1 MPSSD
6 FLKDFNLT
14 QKQLDDFKKYTL
26 LLQEWNEKIDLT
38 NIIQDDEV
46 YIKHYYDS
54 LELSKYLENNV
65 LIADIGTGAG
75 FPGLPLKIYNDTL
88 NMDLIEPTNKRC
100 RFLKDVI
107 DNLNLQNIKI
117 INERSENLTD
127 SREYYDVVCSR
138 AVARLSILLELSIP
152 LLKVKGKMYAL
163 KGISFKEELDE
174 AKHALKELNCKVT
187 NIYEYDL
194 PLGMGHHAIIEIE
207 KLEKTKNKYPRVY
220 AKIKKQPL

>member
-100 RFLKDVI
+100 RFLQDVI

-163 KGISFKEELDE
+163 KGISFK
-174 AKHALKELNCKVT
+174 
-187 NIYEYDL
+187 
-194 PLGMGHHAIIEIE
+194 
-207 KLEKTKNKYPRVY
+207 
-220 AKIKKQPL
+220 

>member
-100 RFLKDVI
+100 RFLQDVI
-107 DNLNLQNIKI
+107 DNLK
-117 INERSENLTD
+117 D
-127 SREYYDVVCSR
+127 
-138 AVARLSILLELSIP
+138 
-152 LLKVKGKMYAL
+152 K
-163 KGISFKEELDE
+163 
-174 AKHALKELNCKVT
+174 
-187 NIYEYDL
+187 
-194 PLGMGHHAIIEIE
+194 
-207 KLEKTKNKYPRVY
+207 
-220 AKIKKQPL
+220 